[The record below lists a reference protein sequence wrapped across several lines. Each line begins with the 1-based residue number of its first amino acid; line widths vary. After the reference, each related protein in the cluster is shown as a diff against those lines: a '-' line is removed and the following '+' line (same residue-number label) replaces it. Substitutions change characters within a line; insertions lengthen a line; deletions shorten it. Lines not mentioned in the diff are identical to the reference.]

1 MNKLQEK
8 ANELIAI
15 ANSFGIECQ
24 TQERGDYA
32 VDVFYKVRGGR
43 LVSVI
48 SYTDNGRAR
57 VETRESNARKIEKVS
72 LKSLPEILEYH
83 GERAKRLRDIEEA
96 NGLIKAS
103 A

>member
-8 ANELIAI
+8 ATELIAI
-15 ANSFGIECQ
+15 AEDYGIETQ
-24 TQERGDYA
+24 TQERADYA
-32 VDVFYKVRGGR
+32 IDIFYKIRGGR

-72 LKSLPEILEYH
+72 LKSLPELLEYH

-96 NGLIKAS
+96 NGLIKAGN
-103 A
+103 